1 MSLSTRPVREAS
13 AWPVLDSRR
22 WTTLVD
28 STASGVRDDAPV
40 TRRRV
45 LVPIVAGACVVL
57 VLVALSGVVAAR
69 RLAEKESVTDA
80 AQRAGVLADAVVQP
94 ALRDGLASGDRHA
107 YAVLDR
113 AVRAHVL
120 GDLSIRV
127 KVWTPSGRIV
137 YSDEPA
143 LVGRTFP
150 LGAEERGVFQHPETR
165 AEVSDL
171 SRPENRYERGKGRL
185 LEVYRPVWTPR
196 GDPLLFETY
205 TRYTGVSARTSQ
217 LWRGFGGITLSSL
230 LALIVLMMPMLWRLT
245 TRVRLAQQQREA
257 LLEHAVEASTD
268 ERRRIAGNLHDGVIQ
283 DLAGASLVVS
293 SAAAN
298 AASAGQPALADQL
311 RAASTTV
318 RRGIT
323 AMRSLVVDIYP
334 PNLET
339 AGLAA
344 ALDDLVSGL
353 RARDVEVRV
362 ELDPEAEARLQLV
375 HQQLVYRVV
384 HETLLNAVRHADPHQ
399 VSVGL
404 TTRGTAV
411 VLEVTDDGRGFDVEE
426 VRASPEPGHFGLQVL
441 TDLARDSGSD
451 LAVASVPGRG
461 TRWLLRL
468 PDGLLVRSR
477 GYGAGLVAARGHE
490 PSH

>member
-1 MSLSTRPVREAS
+1 MSLSTRPVPEVSPRPA
-13 AWPVLDSRR
+13 LDARR

-28 STASGVRDDAPV
+28 SSAVGAGDSAPMD
-40 TRRRV
+40 RRRV
-45 LVPIVAGACVVL
+45 LLPIIAGACLVL

-69 RLAEKESVTDA
+69 RLAEKESVNDA

-94 ALRDGLASGDRHA
+94 ALRDRLVAGEPRAF
-107 YAVLDR
+107 AVLDR

-120 GDLSIRV
+120 GDLSVRV

-150 LGAEERGVFQHPETR
+150 LGAEERGVFQRPETR

-185 LEVYRPVWTPR
+185 LEVYRPVWTPH

-205 TRYTGVSARTSQ
+205 TPYTGVDARTSQ

-230 LALIVLMMPMLWRLT
+230 LALIVLVMPMLWRLT
-245 TRVRLAQQQREA
+245 TRVRLAQQHREA

-293 SAAAN
+293 SAAAS
-298 AASAGQPALADQL
+298 AAAADQPELADQL
-311 RAASTTV
+311 RQASTTV

-339 AGLAA
+339 AGLGA
-344 ALDDLVSGL
+344 ALDNLVSSL
-353 RARDVEVRV
+353 RARDIQVRV
-362 ELDPEAEARLQLV
+362 ELDPAAEARLHLV

-384 HETLLNAVRHADPHQ
+384 HETLLNAVRHADPRE
-399 VSVGL
+399 VSVDL
-404 TTRGTAV
+404 STRGRAV
-411 VLEVTDDGRGFDVEE
+411 VLEVADDGRGFDVEQ
-426 VRASPEPGHFGLQVL
+426 VRAAPEPGHFGLQVL
-441 TDLARDSGSD
+441 ADLARDSGTD
-451 LAVASVPGRG
+451 LAVASAPGHG

-468 PDGLLVRSR
+468 PDGVLLRAPR
-477 GYGAGLVAARGHE
+477 
-490 PSH
+490 